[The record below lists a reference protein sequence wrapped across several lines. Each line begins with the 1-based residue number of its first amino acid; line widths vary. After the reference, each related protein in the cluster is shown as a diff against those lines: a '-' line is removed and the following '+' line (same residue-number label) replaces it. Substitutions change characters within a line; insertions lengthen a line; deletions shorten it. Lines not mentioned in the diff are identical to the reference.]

1 MSATWR
7 FSTDRDNGTMPKISA
22 PTVAEHREAQRRAL
36 LDAAEQIIRESGVAA
51 VNPRTVGE
59 RAGLARSSFYEYFP
73 SRDDLLAAVAVQA
86 FGEWAEEVR
95 AAVDAVPP
103 GRSRIHAY
111 VDATLRMTADGKHEL
126 ATGLRQADLS
136 PSSYDAIMAMHD
148 SLAGPLRSLL
158 EELGMPDPARQAAL
172 VQGMISAGVQL
183 VGHGADPADVAGS
196 INALLD
202 EGLS

>member
-1 MSATWR
+1 
-7 FSTDRDNGTMPKISA
+7 
-22 PTVAEHREAQRRAL
+22 
-36 LDAAEQIIRESGVAA
+36 
-51 VNPRTVGE
+51 
-59 RAGLARSSFYEYFP
+59 
-73 SRDDLLAAVAVQA
+73 
-86 FGEWAEEVR
+86 
-95 AAVDAVPP
+95 
-103 GRSRIHAY
+103 
-111 VDATLRMTADGKHEL
+111 
-126 ATGLRQADLS
+126 
-136 PSSYDAIMAMHD
+136 MAMHD